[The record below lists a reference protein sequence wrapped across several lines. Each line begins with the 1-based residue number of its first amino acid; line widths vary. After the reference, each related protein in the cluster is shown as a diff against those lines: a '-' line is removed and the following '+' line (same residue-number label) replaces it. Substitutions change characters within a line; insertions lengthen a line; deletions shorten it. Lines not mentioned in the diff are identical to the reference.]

1 MLQPRVHIRWYILLD
16 VIAAIICWIAFYF
29 VRKYILDE
37 PFITGKFFYIG
48 FIAMPLALASLFA
61 LGGSYRALYAKSR
74 LFEFFQTAIVSI
86 IGSLFVLFFFLL
98 YDADNNNSIF
108 YKEFLT
114 LFLLQTFITYFFRL
128 FILNKIK
135 RQLYNGTVFFNTLII
150 GNTEN
155 ANSLA
160 KAIENNNERTGYK
173 ICGYIHTDGVMNELE
188 IKSLGKIEELNDIIK
203 NNQIEDVIISIEQ
216 KERLLLEKILQEL
229 GDKNVDIK
237 ITPDRVDILSG
248 AVQTNNVMGIPLIDL
263 HKGIAPGW
271 QQNIKRLIDM
281 VVSIASFILLLPLML
296 YTAIRV
302 RLSSNGPIVY
312 LQERIGHKGK
322 PFIMYKFRSMYVD
335 AEKNGPLLSNYTDT
349 RITKW
354 GKVMRKWRLD
364 ELPQLLNIFK
374 GEMSLVGPR
383 AERQFY
389 INQIV
394 QLHPEYKYLFKAKP
408 GLSSWG
414 MVKFG
419 YASTVEEMI
428 ERMRYDLIY
437 IENASLLIDF
447 KIMLHTIKII
457 WGGKGK

>member
-1 MLQPRVHIRWYILLD
+1 
-16 VIAAIICWIAFYF
+16 
-29 VRKYILDE
+29 
-37 PFITGKFFYIG
+37 
-48 FIAMPLALASLFA
+48 
-61 LGGSYRALYAKSR
+61 
-74 LFEFFQTAIVSI
+74 
-86 IGSLFVLFFFLL
+86 
-98 YDADNNNSIF
+98 
-108 YKEFLT
+108 
-114 LFLLQTFITYFFRL
+114 
-128 FILNKIK
+128 
-135 RQLYNGTVFFNTLII
+135 
-150 GNTEN
+150 
-155 ANSLA
+155 
-160 KAIENNNERTGYK
+160 
-173 ICGYIHTDGVMNELE
+173 MNELG

-203 NNQIEDVIISIEQ
+203 NNHIEDVIISIEQ

-248 AVQTNNVMGIPLIDL
+248 ALQTNNVMGIPLIDL
-263 HKGIAPGW
+263 HKGITPGW

-335 AEKNGPLLSNYTDT
+335 AEKNGPLLSNDADT

>member
-1 MLQPRVHIRWYILLD
+1 LIQPRIHIRWYILVD
-16 VIAAIICWIAFYF
+16 VIAAILSWVAFYF
-29 VRKYILDE
+29 FRKYILGE
-37 PFITGKFFYIG
+37 PFIVGKNFYIG
-48 FIAMPLALASLFA
+48 LIAMPFAWASLFT
-61 LGGSYRALYAKSR
+61 LSGSYTGLYAKSR
-74 LFEFFQTAIVSI
+74 LFEFFHTAIVCI
-86 IGSLFVLFFFLL
+86 VGSLLVLFFFLL
-98 YDADNNNSIF
+98 YDAVNDNSIY

-114 LFLLQTFITYFFRL
+114 LVAIQTFLTYFFRL
-128 FILNKIK
+128 LILNRTK
-135 RQLYNGTVFFNTLII
+135 RQLHNETVFFNTLLI
-150 GNTEN
+150 GNTAN
-155 ANSLA
+155 ANALA
-160 KAIENNNERTGYK
+160 KAIQTNNEQTGYK
-173 ICGYIHTDGVMNELE
+173 ICGFINTNGNTTASE
-188 IKSLGKIEELNDIIK
+188 INCLGSFEELNTIIK
-203 NNQIEDVIISIEQ
+203 SNNIEDVIISIEK
-216 KERLLLEKILQEL
+216 KERQLLEKILQEL

-263 HKGIAPGW
+263 HKGFVPSW
-271 QQNIKRLIDM
+271 QQNIKRLTDVII
-281 VVSIASFILLLPLML
+281 SIFAFVILLPLML

-302 RLSSNGPIVY
+302 WLSSKGPLFY
-312 LQERIGHKGK
+312 FQERIGYKGK

-335 AEKNGPLLSNYTDT
+335 AEKDGPLLSNDNDT

-354 GKVMRKWRLD
+354 GRVMRKWRLD
-364 ELPQLLNIFK
+364 ELPQLVNILK
-374 GEMSLVGPR
+374 GEMTLVGPR
-383 AERQFY
+383 PERQFY

-394 QLHPEYKYLFKAKP
+394 AQHPEYKYLFKAKP

-437 IENASLLIDF
+437 IENASLIIDF

>member
-1 MLQPRVHIRWYILLD
+1 MIQPRIHIRWYILVD
-16 VIAAIICWIAFYF
+16 VIAAILSWVAFYF
-29 VRKYILDE
+29 FRKDILGE
-37 PFITGKFFYIG
+37 PFIVGKNFYIG
-48 FIAMPLALASLFA
+48 LVAMPLAWISLFT
-61 LGGSYRALYAKSR
+61 LSGTYKGLYAKSR
-74 LFEFFQTAIVSI
+74 LFEFFHTAIICVV
-86 IGSLFVLFFFLL
+86 GSLFVLFFFLL
-98 YDADNNNSIF
+98 YDAVNNNSIY

-114 LFLLQTFITYFFRL
+114 LVTLQTFVTYFLRL
-128 FILNKIK
+128 LILNKTK
-135 RQLYNGTVFFNTLII
+135 KQLHKETVFFNTLLI
-150 GNTEN
+150 GNTT
-155 ANSLA
+155 NSNILA
-160 KAIENNNERTGYK
+160 KAIENNNEKTGYK
-173 ICGYIHTDGVMNELE
+173 ICGYINTNGAANTLG
-188 IKSLGKIEELNDIIK
+188 IKCLGTIEELNSIIK
-203 NNQIEDVIISIEQ
+203 DNNIEDIIISIE
-216 KERLLLEKILQEL
+216 KNERQLLEKILQEL

-263 HKGIAPGW
+263 HKGFVPSW
-271 QQNIKRLIDM
+271 QQNIKRLID
-281 VVSIASFILLLPLML
+281 VVISVFAFIILLPLML

-302 RLSSNGPIVY
+302 RLSSKGPLFY
-312 LQERIGHKGK
+312 LQERIGYKGK
-322 PFIMYKFRSMYVD
+322 PFTMYKFRSMFVD
-335 AEKNGPLLSNYTDT
+335 AEKNGPLLSNDNDT
-349 RITKW
+349 RITNW

-364 ELPQLLNIFK
+364 ELPQLLNILK
-374 GEMSLVGPR
+374 GEMALVGPR
-383 AERQFY
+383 PERQFY

-394 QLHPEYKYLFKAKP
+394 AEHPEYKYLFKAKP

>member
-1 MLQPRVHIRWYILLD
+1 
-16 VIAAIICWIAFYF
+16 
-29 VRKYILDE
+29 
-37 PFITGKFFYIG
+37 
-48 FIAMPLALASLFA
+48 
-61 LGGSYRALYAKSR
+61 
-74 LFEFFQTAIVSI
+74 
-86 IGSLFVLFFFLL
+86 
-98 YDADNNNSIF
+98 
-108 YKEFLT
+108 
-114 LFLLQTFITYFFRL
+114 
-128 FILNKIK
+128 
-135 RQLYNGTVFFNTLII
+135 
-150 GNTEN
+150 
-155 ANSLA
+155 
-160 KAIENNNERTGYK
+160 
-173 ICGYIHTDGVMNELE
+173 
-188 IKSLGKIEELNDIIK
+188 
-203 NNQIEDVIISIEQ
+203 
-216 KERLLLEKILQEL
+216 
-229 GDKNVDIK
+229 
-237 ITPDRVDILSG
+237 
-248 AVQTNNVMGIPLIDL
+248 
-263 HKGIAPGW
+263 
-271 QQNIKRLIDM
+271 
-281 VVSIASFILLLPLML
+281 ML

-335 AEKNGPLLSNYTDT
+335 AEKNGPLLSNYADT

-364 ELPQLLNIFK
+364 ELPQLLNIFN

-428 ERMRYDLIY
+428 ERMQYDLIY
-437 IENASLLIDF
+437 IENASLLLDF